1 MKKIIFWTL
10 STSFAFV
17 FVVKISLITIEKFTL
32 INIDRRVTYAD
43 ISTTTPKFHF
53 TYNFETDSFDIE
65 KIQNVDIRNV
75 QWFIPENYWGNE
87 RGSVN
92 SADEQSPNSSKLF
105 YSTLVSDL
113 ARKTSRLVGYQ
124 YDNPNTP
131 SIEGIITCRYFGRET
146 TLPIGIVVDYVDQVD
161 NRVKKARYLSEIR
174 NLRILNTYT
183 DQPMIVVDPESYP
196 SATDEQWQLY
206 QEKIKIYV
214 QGIAK
219 YVTEHQNIKSN
230 YDPISNRCM

>member
-1 MKKIIFWTL
+1 MRMKKIIFWTL

-43 ISTTTPKFHF
+43 ISTT
-53 TYNFETDSFDIE
+53 
-65 KIQNVDIRNV
+65 
-75 QWFIPENYWGNE
+75 
-87 RGSVN
+87 
-92 SADEQSPNSSKLF
+92 SPNSSKLF